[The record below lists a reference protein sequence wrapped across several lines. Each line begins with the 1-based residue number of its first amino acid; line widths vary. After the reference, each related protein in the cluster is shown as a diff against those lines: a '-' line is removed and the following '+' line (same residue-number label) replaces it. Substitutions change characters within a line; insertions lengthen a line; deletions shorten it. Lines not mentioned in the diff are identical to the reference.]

1 MLLPNIHDPGAV
13 MSNAKLKRSKDRM
26 IAGVCGG
33 IAESMGWK
41 ADRVRVVY
49 VIVSILSI
57 AFPGIIVYLLL
68 WLLMPDADE

>member
-1 MLLPNIHDPGAV
+1 
-13 MSNAKLKRSKDRM
+13 MSNAKLKRSNDRM

-33 IAESMGWK
+33 IAEWLGWK
-41 ADRVRVVY
+41 TDRVRVVY
-49 VIVSILSI
+49 VIVSILSA